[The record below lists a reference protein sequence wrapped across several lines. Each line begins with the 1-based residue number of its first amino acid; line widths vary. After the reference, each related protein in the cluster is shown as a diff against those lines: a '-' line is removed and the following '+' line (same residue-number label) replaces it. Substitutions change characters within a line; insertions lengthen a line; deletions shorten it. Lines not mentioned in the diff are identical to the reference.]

1 MLLQMALF
9 HFILWLSSVPLYIL
23 THSYVLQITLQLGPL
38 PQVII
43 LNFQIL
49 VEYVLGQPS
58 PIGRIVPPSK
68 FIG

>member
-49 VEYVLGQPS
+49 VEYVLG
-58 PIGRIVPPSK
+58 
-68 FIG
+68 